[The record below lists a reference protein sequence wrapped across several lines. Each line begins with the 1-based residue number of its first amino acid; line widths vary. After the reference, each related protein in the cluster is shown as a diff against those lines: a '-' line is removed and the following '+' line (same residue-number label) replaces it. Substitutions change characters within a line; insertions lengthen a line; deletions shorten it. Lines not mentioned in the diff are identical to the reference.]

1 MQSEMTYLIPNGT
14 MLNFTLI
21 CSENEDGLYYS
32 MVRDKALF
40 KTIII
45 ENYQYF
51 RINIKYVGTGL
62 VMDKTKFYL
71 LYKGNNVLF
80 TGDNI
85 NFDSFTS
92 LELPFGSFYKTQ
104 LAPFIVKNVTNLW
117 QLGIP

>member
-40 KTIII
+40 QTIRI

-92 LELPFGSFYKTQ
+92 LELPFEV
-104 LAPFIVKNVTNLW
+104 FIRLS
-117 QLGIP
+117 LLHSL